1 MLAFRNVIRGVDR
14 VRRPYAGLARKHR
27 DTPPELLAITWIDG
41 LPGYVSRKRGGVV
54 QTTALKLRDGRIA
67 AVYIMRN
74 PDKLAH
80 VHALHAAEVT
90 PRG

>member
-14 VRRPYAGLARKHR
+14 VRRLYAGLARKHR

-41 LPGYVSRKRGGVV
+41 LPGYVSRERGGVV